1 MIDANVKQLL
11 RNLDE
16 RLTLVE
22 QFLPTLATKADLAPL
37 ATKAEIAELAT
48 KAEIAQLATK
58 AELAQLATKAELHA
72 VAAAAK
78 ADLAAAVAQLATK
91 AELLA
96 VAATAKA
103 DLAAA
108 VAPLATKAELRE
120 EGEKTRRHMD
130 VVAEHITAQMAMLY
144 ESHTRHTERLDGH
157 ETRIQ
162 AAEAGQG
169 DLDLR
174 IGALEHKSRRSR

>member
-48 KAEIAQLATK
+48 KAEI
-58 AELAQLATKAELHA
+58 
-72 VAAAAK
+72 
-78 ADLAAAVAQLATK
+78 AQLATK